1 MLIGKSPNSSVL
13 RKCSVLFSI
22 DFWGAKPRPWPLYIH
37 GSAYTQARN
46 FFSDQIYPYQNKLFK
61 TSWINYIFYFNW
73 LRKAVI
79 LQAWHCLRPK
89 LLWFRWTSWVLISTV
104 QSPTCIFQVSNLEV
118 TTPSEVPRTSKNQSY
133 RSFDSIG
140 RGVLFFFIWLFYVEW
155 RVTES
160 LTPWQVTKCLLQL
173 LKINNPKLATVF
185 K

>member
-1 MLIGKSPNSSVL
+1 MLSLVSFLPQKFFYWLLGSKTTSMDTL
-13 RKCSVLFSI
+13 H
-22 DFWGAKPRPWPLYIH
+22 PWFCLH
-37 GSAYTQARN
+37 TARN
-46 FFSDQIYPYQNKLFK
+46 FFSDQIYPYQNKFFK
-61 TSWINYIFYFNW
+61 MSWINYIFYFNC

-140 RGVLFFFIWLFYVEW
+140 RGVLFFFIWLFYGEW

-160 LTPWQVTKCLLQL
+160 LTPWQVTKCLLLL